1 MRVAFHTLGCKV
13 NSYESQAITEQ
24 FINENYEIGQ
34 FSDFCDVYIVNTCS
48 VTAEASRKSR
58 QMLHR
63 CKKINPDA
71 IVIAC
76 GCFAQE
82 AKAELLSDGAVDY
95 VVGNNE
101 KSQILKLISEK
112 QRERVLVDDLTHCM
126 DYENQMITNQGSHVR
141 AYVKIQDGCNRFCS
155 YCIIPFLRGR
165 SRSRSQSDILE
176 EVRTLAENGY
186 KEVVLTGIDI
196 SDYQKNG
203 SEALAELIEKV
214 NGISG
219 IERIRLGSLEVS
231 LITDNFVKRIAACSK
246 ICPHF
251 HLSLQSGCED
261 TLKAMNRHYSPKEYA
276 KAVEMLREIFSEPSI
291 NTDIIVGFPGETEEN
306 FEASRSF
313 VEEIRFAES
322 HVFPYSRRKGTRA
335 DQMRGQLSKAEK
347 AKRVGRM
354 METTNSLTEEFV
366 KQHVGQEAEIL
377 VEEEK
382 TIGNEKY
389 QIGFTKDYVKA
400 GLKSD
405 EKLIN
410 KIVTFTPNTFTYV
423 DGEWILL

>member
-1 MRVAFHTLGCKV
+1 MKVAFHTLGCKV
-13 NSYESQAITEQ
+13 NSYESQAIAEQ
-24 FINENYEIGQ
+24 FLNENFEIAQ

-48 VTAEASRKSR
+48 VTAEAARKSR

-71 IVIAC
+71 TVIAC

-82 AKAELLSDGAVDY
+82 AKEELLKDGAVDY

-101 KSQILKLISEK
+101 KSRVLQLIAERKQEK
-112 QRERVLVDDLTHCM
+112 ILVDDLTHCT
-126 DYENQMITNQGSHVR
+126 DYEDQTITNQGSHVR

-165 SRSRSQSDILE
+165 SRSRLPEDVLDEIK
-176 EVRTLAENGY
+176 TLAENGY
-186 KEVVLTGIDI
+186 KEIVLTGIDI
-196 SDYQKNG
+196 SDYQKDG
-203 SEALAELIEKV
+203 PKALADLIQKV
-214 NGISG
+214 NEIDG

-231 LITDNFVKRIAACSK
+231 LITEAFVETIAACRK

-251 HLSLQSGCED
+251 HLSLQSGCQE
-261 TLKAMNRHYSPKEYA
+261 TLKAMNRHYTPEEYA
-276 KAVEMLREIFSEPSI
+276 KAVELLRNAFKNPAIT
-291 NTDIIVGFPGETEEN
+291 TDIIVGFAGESEEH
-306 FEASRSF
+306 FEESKAF
-313 VEEIRFAES
+313 AEKIAFAES

-335 DQMRGQLSKAEK
+335 DLMKGQLSKAEK

-354 METTNSLTEEFV
+354 METTNRLTEEFV
-366 KQHVGQEAEIL
+366 RAHIGQELEIL

-382 TIGNEKY
+382 EIQGETY

-400 GLKSD
+400 GFRSKD
-405 EKLIN
+405 KEIN
-410 KIVTFTPNTFTYV
+410 KIVTFIPNSAIFEE
-423 DGEWILL
+423 GEWILL

>member
-1 MRVAFHTLGCKV
+1 MKVAFHTLGCKV
-13 NSYESQAITEQ
+13 NSYESQAIAEQ
-24 FINENYEIGQ
+24 FLNENFEIAQ
-34 FSDFCDVYIVNTCS
+34 FSEFSDVYIVNTCS
-48 VTAEASRKSR
+48 VTAEAARKSR

-63 CKKINPDA
+63 CKKINPEA

-82 AKAELLSDGAVDY
+82 AKEELLEDGAVDY

-101 KSQILKLISEK
+101 KSRILSLIAEK
-112 QRERVLVDDLTHCM
+112 QQEKVLVDDLTHCTL
-126 DYENQMITNQGSHVR
+126 YEDQNITNQGSHVR

-165 SRSRSQSDILE
+165 SRSRSPEDILE
-176 EVRTLAENGY
+176 EVRILAENGY
-186 KEVVLTGIDI
+186 KEIVLTGIDI

-203 SEALAELIEKV
+203 PEALADLIERV
-214 NGISG
+214 NEIEG

-231 LITDNFVKRIAACSK
+231 LITEDFVKRIAACRT

-251 HLSLQSGCED
+251 HLSLQSGCEE
-261 TLKAMNRHYSPKEYA
+261 TLKTMNRHYKPEEYA
-276 KAVEMLREIFSEPSI
+276 QAVKLLRKVFQDPAIT
-291 NTDIIVGFPGETEEN
+291 TDIIVGFAGETEEN
-306 FEASRSF
+306 FEESRAF
-313 VEEIRFAES
+313 VEKIGFAES

-335 DQMRGQLSKAEK
+335 DQMKGQLSKAEK
-347 AKRVGRM
+347 TKRVGRM
-354 METTNSLTEEFV
+354 METTNALTEEFV
-366 KQHVGQEAEIL
+366 KRRVGQNVEIL

-382 TIGNEKY
+382 IIQGETY
-389 QIGFTKDYVKA
+389 QIGFTRDYVKA

-405 EKLIN
+405 EGIIN
-410 KIVTFTPNTFTYV
+410 KIVTFTPNDAIFV